1 MLVSAGHA
9 AAAASRRYEG
19 GADVFVVAGS
29 ETPVGRGFLYVCVC
43 GLTACAEEAGC
54 ESFLVTCAREVPRVG
69 KSGATS
75 FHSLCCSPTIKLET
89 TALRAEALPSHQR
102 VNT

>member
-19 GADVFVVAGS
+19 DADVFVVAGS

-43 GLTACAEEAGC
+43 VVFAPKKQGVKAFWLRVREK
-54 ESFLVTCAREVPRVG
+54 FLG
-69 KSGATS
+69 
-75 FHSLCCSPTIKLET
+75 
-89 TALRAEALPSHQR
+89 
-102 VNT
+102 

>member
-29 ETPVGRGFLYVCVC
+29 ETPVGRGFLYVCVY

-75 FHSLCCSPTIKLET
+75 FIRFAAPQPLSWKQ
-89 TALRAEALPSHQR
+89 LP
-102 VNT
+102 